1 MVVIVK
7 HINIWDDYENKVGVS
22 PFTPDYQA
30 LEKLF
35 IVYVVPQYTFQY
47 KAKVYALMF
56 RNSLSLPWMDNKLIM
71 SFIMIKAGLV
81 VKDTAKIST
90 VYQSVEDQSTHFSSF
105 GICITLFLHG
115 VLSYCC
121 MWLYLTDNHLL
132 FYIFLLGLE
141 KKVFLPSFYFFGFRS
156 TMYYFLLCILLIWST
171 SMKWCIPLRYFL

>member
-7 HINIWDDYENKVGVS
+7 HNNIWYDYGNKVDVS

-56 RNSLSLPWMDNKLIM
+56 RNSLSLPWIYSKLILP
-71 SFIMIKAGLV
+71 FIMIEAGLV
-81 VKDTAKIST
+81 VMDTAKIPT
-90 VYQSVEDQSTHFSSF
+90 VYQSVEDQSTYFPSF

-156 TMYYFLLCILLIWST
+156 TMYSFLLCILLIWIT